1 MYLGGIS
8 GRRRTIW
15 LGHVIIIVGAIIQT
29 FFTIAQLMIGR
40 NLTEMGKGFETNT
53 IPISQ
58 AEVCSYTTDYCYTS
72 HEILVSLRPI
82 FLYQI

>member
-1 MYLGGIS
+1 
-8 GRRRTIW
+8 
-15 LGHVIIIVGAIIQT
+15 
-29 FFTIAQLMIGR
+29 MIGR